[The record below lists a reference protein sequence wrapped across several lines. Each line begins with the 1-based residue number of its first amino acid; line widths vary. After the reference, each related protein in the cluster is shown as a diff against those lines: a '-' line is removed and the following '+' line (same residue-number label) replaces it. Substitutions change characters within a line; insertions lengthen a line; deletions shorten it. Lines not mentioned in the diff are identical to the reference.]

1 MVEGG
6 QIYAFYTTV
15 YSQLF
20 GLQAHF
26 WALDVTLRH
35 SHAPQRIPVKN
46 DPFPGFKLTGGT
58 SYTSEITVTGNLG

>member
-1 MVEGG
+1 MPSTL
-6 QIYAFYTTV
+6 QYIAN
-15 YSQLF
+15 SLACKHIF
-20 GLQAHF
+20 G
-26 WALDVTLRH
+26 LDVTLRH